1 MSTLESLI
9 SIMLSVTLFL
19 KGFFE
24 FMDITTDNNMSTKP
38 L

>member
-1 MSTLESLI
+1 MYFVLI
-9 SIMLSVTLFL
+9 SIMLNVTLFL